1 VGQLDGG
8 HIVHAMFGQKTAIIV
23 GQLTRLFLLVLA
35 MIRQEFLLWAI
46 ILFFMPISDQ
56 PALNDVTE
64 LDNKRDALGL
74 FSLTL
79 LIMILL
85 PLPGT
90 IAQWLNL

>member
-1 VGQLDGG
+1 
-8 HIVHAMFGQKTAIIV
+8 MFGQKTAIIV

-85 PLPGT
+85 PVPQ
-90 IAQWLNL
+90 ALNLKQ